1 MQKVSVVSLGC
12 AKNLVHSETMMG
24 LFQQHGYELTERYD
38 EAEVIIINTC
48 GFVNAAKEESINT
61 ILELAQ
67 WKEQG
72 ACKLLVTVGCLVQK
86 YAGELAAE
94 LPEVDLFV
102 GTNDY
107 HHIVDLVRAHE
118 AQAEAVQ
125 EIVVHQ
131 QWTEESKL
139 EKAPRLVTTPE
150 HYAYLRISEGCDNN
164 CTYCVIP
171 EMQGPH
177 RSKTIEQI
185 VLEAEELAEQGVT
198 ELVLVA
204 QDTTY
209 YGKDLYG
216 RFALVDLLKALAT
229 IPSIRWIRLLY
240 AYPNNFTDEMIDYI
254 AGEEKICNYLDIPLQ
269 HADDEILRR
278 MNRKITVAEIKALI
292 AKLRTRIPN
301 ITLRSTFIVGFPGET
316 EAQYQNLL
324 DFLEE
329 MKLDCVGAFPYS
341 REEGTAADRM
351 DGHLEEDEK
360 EKRAENLMELQY
372 DTMYRKH
379 ETAIG
384 QRRLVK
390 VDELSPDIPGLLL
403 CRSEGEAPDVD
414 PWILV
419 YEDEDHDYAPGD
431 YFTVEITGLDEY
443 DFIGEIIDELAE

>member
-1 MQKVSVVSLGC
+1 MANIGFISLGC
-12 AKNLVHSETMMG
+12 AKNQVDCERMMYRV
-24 LFQQHGYELTERYD
+24 Q
-38 EAEVIIINTC
+38 EAGHTVKGDIVGSDVVVINTC
-48 GFVNAAKEESINT
+48 GFIDSAKSEAIDFILQTAALKAEGLVGKI
-61 ILELAQ
+61 
-67 WKEQG
+67 
-72 ACKLLVTVGCLVQK
+72 LVTGCLSQR
-86 YAGELAAE
+86 YQEE
-94 LPEVDLFV
+94 IMNEMPEVDGVL
-102 GTNDY
+102 GTGSY
-107 HHIVDLVRAHE
+107 T
-118 AQAEAVQ
+118 
-125 EIVVHQ
+125 EIVPAI
-131 QWTEESKL
+131 EALL
-139 EKAPRLVTTPE
+139 EGNQVAEFGSIDAPEQETGRILTTPE
-150 HYAYLRISEGCDNN
+150 HYAYLRISVGCDNN

-185 VLEAEELAEQGVT
+185 VLEANELAEQGVT

-216 RFALVDLLKALAT
+216 RFALVDLLKELAA
-229 IPSIRWIRLLY
+229 IESIQWIRLLY
-240 AYPNNFTDEMIDYI
+240 AYPNNFTDELIDYI
-254 AGEEKICNYLDIPLQ
+254 AGEEKICKYLDIPLQ
-269 HADDEILRR
+269 HADDEVLRR

-292 AKLRTRIPN
+292 EKLRAKIPG

-316 EAQYQNLL
+316 EEQYHNLL

-419 YEDEDHDYAPGD
+419 FEAEDHDYEPGD

-443 DFIGEIIDELAE
+443 DFVGEIVDELAE